1 LLKKFAHKVK
11 QCFRIQTL
19 VFICKGFSMKANFVL
34 GLCWKIGV
42 HSKVMVDLRGRV
54 SMS

>member
-1 LLKKFAHKVK
+1 MF
-11 QCFRIQTL
+11 QNTDFG
-19 VFICKGFSMKANFVL
+19 FICKGFSVESQHCVMVELENE
-34 GLCWKIGV
+34 IGV